1 MSISQLRV
9 CHTRVKLT
17 QHSRHQTPPSGSVLA
32 ALSNFFPQP
41 GSPAPR
47 RPLRP
52 RRFFPPQLRQAECHL
67 VPEGPGTTPH
77 SMGETA
83 FRQPGQEVDPP
94 NLRNLVWFAGAV
106 AGGCSNRFDTEGEIP
121 LGKLLV
127 VLDSGVVFVS
137 LGAQRT

>member
-1 MSISQLRV
+1 
-9 CHTRVKLT
+9 
-17 QHSRHQTPPSGSVLA
+17 
-32 ALSNFFPQP
+32 
-41 GSPAPR
+41 
-47 RPLRP
+47 
-52 RRFFPPQLRQAECHL
+52 
-67 VPEGPGTTPH
+67 
-77 SMGETA
+77 MGETA